1 MLLPPPL
8 FLSLYYYLKYVLSLS
23 LSLISLFMYI
33 SIGVGEEGC
42 WGEGRG
48 WASKLKVKSA
58 SRHVSREEKETL

>member
-23 LSLISLFMYI
+23 LISLVMYI

-58 SRHVSREEKETL
+58 SRHVSSEEKESL